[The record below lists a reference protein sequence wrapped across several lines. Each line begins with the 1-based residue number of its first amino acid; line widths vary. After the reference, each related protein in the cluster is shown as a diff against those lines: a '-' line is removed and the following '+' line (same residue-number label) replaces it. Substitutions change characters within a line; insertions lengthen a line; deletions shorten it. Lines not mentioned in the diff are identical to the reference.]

1 MTNLNRAPGALTLP
15 LIILAIY
22 ALVRVSGFEPQQEGL
37 GDHVTALFLIF
48 GASTAYLGFLD
59 SRRMWWWFSSI
70 LLLTLAADEVFMLH
84 ESFECAY
91 GLSEMYVFATY
102 LLSLSA
108 LLVWNASIT
117 LGFSGKLLVAAMTLF
132 GLAVLSDQMLNEA
145 VLEVAGF
152 PVDVEQL
159 LECFGALSLSSA
171 FASHLLDD

>member
-1 MTNLNRAPGALTLP
+1 
-15 LIILAIY
+15 
-22 ALVRVSGFEPQQEGL
+22 
-37 GDHVTALFLIF
+37 
-48 GASTAYLGFLD
+48 
-59 SRRMWWWFSSI
+59 
-70 LLLTLAADEVFMLH
+70 
-84 ESFECAY
+84 
-91 GLSEMYVFATY
+91 MYVFATY

-145 VLEVAGF
+145 VLGVAGF